1 MKGRGLKNIIF
12 GVVALFAG
20 LIGVTNGVAN
30 AVSEISFSLSP
41 MNEAVTLNP
50 GDHHRSSFTIYNVMQ
65 NAGIQYEVTV
75 KPYYVNDDNVDLYDL
90 NTDKNLITNWITVA
104 GSREGELAAG
114 EKRVVEFS
122 VDVPE
127 GAPAGGQYAA
137 LVVTSKN
144 SSDADDDSVGIN
156 EEIAIAYLFYA
167 EITGDVVRRGEV
179 IDASLQG
186 FLLSG
191 DIKGASLIKN
201 TGNVHGFA
209 KYTLQVF
216 PLFSDEEIYTNAEK
230 PESAVILPDRTLYNE
245 TIMPNTPAIGIFNV
259 VYTVEFEGVK
269 TQVSK
274 VVIKCPIWLLSV
286 IIFAIIAIAIWVV
299 IRIRNR
305 RHGIDRY

>member
-1 MKGRGLKNIIF
+1 MQDGFKDLNIEY
-12 GVVALFAG
+12 G
-20 LIGVTNGVAN
+20 
-30 AVSEISFSLSP
+30 S
-41 MNEAVTLNP
+41 
-50 GDHHRSSFTIYNVMQ
+50 D
-65 NAGIQYEVTV
+65 
-75 KPYYVNDDNVDLYDL
+75 VDLYDL
-90 NTDKNLITNWITVA
+90 DTDKNLITNWITVA

-186 FLLSG
+186 LLLSG

-286 IIFAIIAIAIWVV
+286 IIFAIIAIAIWIV

-305 RHGIDRY
+305 RQGIDRY